1 MKTEKKTK
9 QAMVYDEY
17 LNSNKSLK
25 ELAEE
30 FGVAYRTIN
39 NMLCA
44 ERKKRGTY
52 NPRKRH

>member
-1 MKTEKKTK
+1 METEKKTK
-9 QAMVYDEY
+9 QAKVYDEY

-25 ELAEE
+25 ELAEQ
-30 FGVAYRTIN
+30 FGVAYNTIN